1 MTVRLK
7 FVVLLLALLVTAA
20 PALAQEGA
28 QHSVAFDGL
37 RFSYDA
43 ALASGVAISA
53 QSGSQPDV
61 FPPDPWRSEFLFYTA
76 RPIPE
81 SIWDAVGAVRV
92 YPAADLA
99 AHEATAAVLD
109 QLQTLLAD
117 RPDLAAF
124 GASLAEEN
132 SLTLP
137 FLPVLPAGQAIRARA
152 EYVDSP
158 ALSGIRYVT
167 AYSEAAEPF
176 TADAFVY
183 TFLGL
188 SADGGTAVSVIINLS
203 AAGFPA
209 ELEPIDDL
217 GAFVDRLPEYLAEST
232 ARLNEAA
239 PESFT
244 PSLALADALV
254 ESLAF
259 DS

>member
-1 MTVRLK
+1 M
-7 FVVLLLALLVTAA
+7 
-20 PALAQEGA
+20 
-28 QHSVAFDGL
+28 
-37 RFSYDA
+37 
-43 ALASGVAISA
+43 
-53 QSGSQPDV
+53 
-61 FPPDPWRSEFLFYTA
+61 
-76 RPIPE
+76 
-81 SIWDAVGAVRV
+81 GAVRV

-99 AHEATAAVLD
+99 AYEATAAVLD

-117 RPDLAAF
+117 RPDQPPLARRWRKR
-124 GASLAEEN
+124 
-132 SLTLP
+132 LTLP

-152 EYVDSP
+152 EQCRQPGAVRHPLRDRLQRGGG
-158 ALSGIRYVT
+158 AVL
-167 AYSEAAEPF
+167 
-176 TADAFVY
+176 ADAFVY

-188 SADGGTAVSVIINLS
+188 QRRRRHGRLRDHQPERSRVPRRA
-203 AAGFPA
+203 
-209 ELEPIDDL
+209 EPIDDL